1 MSSEVAITIE
11 EATKTYDAFVALNQI
26 SLSIATGS
34 SVAFLGP
41 NGAGKTTLLQMILG
55 ATSIDSGA
63 ISVFGQSP
71 GSVGVRLRSG
81 AMLQVTG
88 VPATLTVRE
97 HIELFR
103 SYYLEPLEYLKVID
117 LAHLKGLERRKYGTL
132 SGGEKQ
138 RLHFALAIAGNP
150 DLLFLDEPT
159 TALDVET
166 RIALWNQISEF
177 TSKECTVVLNTH
189 NLEEAEVLANRVVLI
204 DAGQVVVDETPRAIR
219 SMVGKSIVSAVTET
233 NFESLRQLPGVIDVQ
248 VVNNRAKLI
257 VSTTEETVRALL
269 NLDANL
275 TGLEV
280 KPVQLED
287 AYLQLLSKNDI
298 ADREQKSST

>member
-1 MSSEVAITIE
+1 MTSEVAITID
-11 EATKTYDAFVALNQI
+11 EATKTYGSFVALNQV

-55 ATSIDSGA
+55 ATSIDSGS
-63 ISVFGQSP
+63 ISVFGKSP
-71 GSVGVRLRSG
+71 GSIGVRLRSG

-103 SYYLEPLEYLKVID
+103 SYYLAPLECHQVIH
-117 LAHLKGLERRKYGTL
+117 LAHLNGLEQRRYGTL

-166 RIALWNQISEF
+166 RLSLWNQITEF

-204 DAGQVVVDETPRAIR
+204 DRGQVVVDETPKTIR
-219 SMVGKSIVSAVTET
+219 SMVGSSIVSAVTEI
-233 NFESLRQLPGVIDVQ
+233 NSGSLKQLPGVIDVQ

-257 VSTTEETVRALL
+257 VSSAEETVRAML

-287 AYLQLLSKNDI
+287 AYLQLLSKND
-298 ADREQKSST
+298 DSGS

>member
-1 MSSEVAITIE
+1 
-11 EATKTYDAFVALNQI
+11 
-26 SLSIATGS
+26 
-34 SVAFLGP
+34 
-41 NGAGKTTLLQMILG
+41 MILG